1 MAVYRRGKIWW
12 YRFTWNAHPIRESTK
27 QTNRRV
33 AEQIEAAH
41 KTSLAKG
48 EVGIRDHRSAPT
60 LGEFAKDDFL
70 PFCRS
75 TFAAKPKTLSYY
87 ENGIARLLEYGL
99 LANARLDAVTTEK
112 ISGYIR
118 RRQDAGL
125 KVSSVNRELQV
136 LRRMFALAI
145 QWGKVEKMLPR
156 VRMVPG
162 EAHRDRVLNT
172 VEQKAYLD
180 SAQALGISQLESY
193 QRARLGIRAT
203 KRGET
208 PIEPHDPFL
217 LRDVVTILLECG
229 YRPEECFRLRWQY
242 VQNGVLELPHGKTDN
257 ARRRIPLSQQVA
269 SILEMRRAH
278 VQSPWV
284 FPAPTAS
291 GHIEPSSL
299 KRQHRKVCRAA
310 GLEHFPL
317 YTLRHTCLT
326 GWAPHMDPWT
336 LAYLAGHR
344 DMSITKRYIHPQ
356 EHTTRAAMDRA
367 RDAQGRHS
375 SGHSG
380 LDAVVGDHSKP
391 AVNN

>member
-1 MAVYRRGKIWW
+1 VTSFLSAGPRSRPSPRRSRI
-12 YRFTWNAHPIRESTK
+12 TK
-27 QTNRRV
+27 
-33 AEQIEAAH
+33 
-41 KTSLAKG
+41 K
-48 EVGIRDHRSAPT
+48 
-60 LGEFAKDDFL
+60 
-70 PFCRS
+70 
-75 TFAAKPKTLSYY
+75 
-87 ENGIARLLEYGL
+87 GIARLLEYGL

-145 QWGKVEKMLPR
+145 EWGKVDKMLPR

-162 EAHRDRVLNT
+162 EAHRDRVLDAA
-172 VEQKAYLD
+172 EQKAYLD
-180 SAQALGISQLESY
+180 SAQALGNSLLEAY
-193 QRARLGIRAT
+193 QRARSGIRAT

-208 PIEPHDPFL
+208 PIEPPDPFL
-217 LRDVVTILLECG
+217 LRDVVTILLDCG
-229 YRPEECFRLRWQY
+229 YRPEECFRLRWEY
-242 VQNGVLELPHGKTDN
+242 VQSGVIEIPHGKTDN
-257 ARRRIPLSQQVA
+257 ARRRIPLSQHVA
-269 SILEMRRAH
+269 SILEMRRAQT
-278 VQSPWV
+278 QSPWI

-299 KRQHRKVCRAA
+299 KRQHRKVCVAA

-367 RDAQGRHS
+367 RDAQGGHN
-375 SGHSG
+375 SGHSTV
-380 LDAVVGDHSKP
+380 DAPVANHGNP
-391 AVNN
+391 AVKN

>member
-1 MAVYRRGKIWW
+1 MAVHKRGHVWW
-12 YRFTWNAHPIRESTK
+12 YRFTWNGRAIRESTK
-27 QTNRRV
+27 QTNKRV

-48 EVGIRDHRSAPT
+48 EAGIRDHRAAPT
-60 LGEFAKDDFL
+60 LEEFAKGDFL

-87 ENGIARLLEYGL
+87 ENGIARLVEYGL

-118 RRQDAGL
+118 RRQDTGL

-145 QWGKVEKMLPR
+145 EWGKVDKMLPR

-162 EAHRDRVLNT
+162 EAHRDRVLDAA
-172 VEQKAYLD
+172 EQKAYLD
-180 SAQALGISQLESY
+180 SAQALGNSLLEAY
-193 QRARLGIRAT
+193 QRARSGIRAT

-208 PIEPHDPFL
+208 PIEPPDPFL
-217 LRDVVTILLECG
+217 LRDVVTILLDCG
-229 YRPEECFRLRWQY
+229 YRPEECFRLRWEY
-242 VQNGVLELPHGKTDN
+242 VQSGVIEIPHGKTDN
-257 ARRRIPLSQQVA
+257 ARRRIPLSQHVA
-269 SILEMRRAH
+269 SILEMRRAQT
-278 VQSPWV
+278 QSPWI

-299 KRQHRKVCRAA
+299 KRQHRKVCVAA

-367 RDAQGRHS
+367 RDAQGGHN
-375 SGHSG
+375 SGHSTA
-380 LDAVVGDHSKP
+380 DAPVANHGNP
-391 AVNN
+391 AVKN